1 MRPCPSDSL
10 SLLRPQ
16 PAWKRRYLNSAGR
29 APFPARFA
37 NFKTCE
43 LVPTT
48 SRRSW
53 TMKFQGLKKLEG
65 QQVNLWPRPLVMP
78 GASYAKMQW
87 CVRRIDRK
95 DGVVE
100 LHAPSGH
107 FFNAADVV
115 HHFQHQGQWLILD
128 AQLVIRG
135 NEIELL
141 PQRWGATFHAFRRVP
156 TVIARPAE
164 RRWGGLALM
173 GFCFLLGAA
182 AGGRDAQG

>member
-1 MRPCPSDSL
+1 
-10 SLLRPQ
+10 
-16 PAWKRRYLNSAGR
+16 
-29 APFPARFA
+29 
-37 NFKTCE
+37 
-43 LVPTT
+43 
-48 SRRSW
+48 
-53 TMKFQGLKKLEG
+53 MKFQGLKKLEG

-78 GASYAKMQW
+78 GEWYAKMQW
-87 CVRRIDRK
+87 CVRRVDRK

-141 PQRWGATFHAFRRVP
+141 PQRWGATFQAFRLREPPCRVP
-156 TVIARPAE
+156 KTVIARPAE

-173 GFCFLLGAA
+173 GFGFLLGAA
-182 AGGRDAQG
+182 AGGREAQG